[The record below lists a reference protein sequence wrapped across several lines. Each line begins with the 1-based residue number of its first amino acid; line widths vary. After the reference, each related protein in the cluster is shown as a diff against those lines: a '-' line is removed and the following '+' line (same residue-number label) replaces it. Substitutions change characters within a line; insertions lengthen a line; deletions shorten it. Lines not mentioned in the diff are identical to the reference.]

1 MRIAFVDGTED
12 TSLHSSLT
20 LTLSQRERER
30 RLGRNP
36 GVCAPKRK
44 GNFAPLIPQAAA
56 AAKQDGADGV
66 YLYQYLVFC
75 AHGLF
80 G

>member
-1 MRIAFVDGTED
+1 M
-12 TSLHSSLT
+12 LHRYVLASSLT

-36 GVCAPKRK
+36 GVCAPRQR
-44 GNFAPLIPQAAA
+44 GSCVPLIPQAAA
-56 AAKQDGADGV
+56 AAKQDGADGA

>member
-1 MRIAFVDGTED
+1 MEY
-12 TSLHSSLT
+12 
-20 LTLSQRERER
+20 
-30 RLGRNP
+30 RLGATP
-36 GVCAPKRK
+36 DVYAPRRQ
-44 GNFAPLIPQAAA
+44 GNFAPLIPQAVAV
-56 AAKQDGADGV
+56 AKQDGADGV